1 MKKRPYEDT
10 RLAKYV
16 AKRVL
21 ELRSKKSQSEIA
33 AEAGYVNPNMV
44 AMLKNGSSKLA
55 LDRVPAMAKALEC
68 DPALLLRFALEQQE
82 GQTAA
87 RALIECW
94 GSPIT
99 KNELGW
105 VEEIR
110 DASDHS
116 DPRMTIRGR
125 SALRAIFGR

>member
-1 MKKRPYEDT
+1 MKRRPYENS
-10 RLAKYV
+10 RLAQYV

-21 ELRSKKSQSEIA
+21 ELRSKKSQIEIA
-33 AEAGYVNPNMV
+33 AEAGYANPNMV

-55 LDRVPAMAKALEC
+55 LDRVPAMARALDC
-68 DPALLLRFALEQQE
+68 DPGYLLRLALEQQE

-105 VEEIR
+105 IEEIR

-116 DPRMTIRGR
+116 DPRMTARGR